1 MILIAVAVLLAGW
14 GVYAMTREDASDVTI
29 NSNATL
35 QPEQPAQQPAAPEAQ
50 SDDASS
56 AADAPADEQPESAPA
71 PAPAPAP
78 AQGAPAAAAP
88 TTVHVLNNSMVQGLA
103 NDVADQLK
111 GRGYELGEVG
121 NYAEG
126 VVPENTVYFTPST
139 PGAEQAAREL
149 ADSVGGVAVARVD
162 NLPEETRDANS
173 IVLVL
178 AGETQVN

>member
-14 GVYAMTREDASDVTI
+14 GVYAMTRDDSNTAV
-29 NSNATL
+29 NSSAT
-35 QPEQPAQQPAAPEAQ
+35 QQPDQPPAAAPAPSDAAPAEGAQ
-50 SDDASS
+50 SEA
-56 AADAPADEQPESAPA
+56 APAPVPEAAPA
-71 PAPAPAP
+71 PAPAPGGQA
-78 AQGAPAAAAP
+78 AQAAQP
-88 TTVHVLNNSMVQGLA
+88 RVHVLNNSMVSGLA
-103 NDVADQLK
+103 NDVAEQLK

-139 PGAEQAAREL
+139 PGAEQAARQL

-162 NLPEETRDANS
+162 NLPEETRDANT

-178 AGETQVN
+178 AGETQVR